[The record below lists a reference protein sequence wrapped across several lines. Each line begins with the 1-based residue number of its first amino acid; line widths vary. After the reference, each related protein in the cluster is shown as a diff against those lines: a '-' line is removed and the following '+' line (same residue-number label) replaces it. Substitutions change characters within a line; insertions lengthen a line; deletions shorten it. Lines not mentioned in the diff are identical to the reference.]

1 MDDER
6 LEQILNEG
14 MAGYGAQEPLAGL
27 EGRILARIAERP
39 KRRMTGWWL
48 AMAAGVAGM
57 AVVMSKLPEPRPPIA
72 VKAEV
77 QALPVAA
84 SKSAAVTAMR
94 EIPPHK
100 RRHLPQRPQPAI
112 FPTPVPLSRQ
122 EMALAEMVKQD
133 PAVVAAAVESWR
145 KQGKPL
151 KIEALVIEPL
161 EIGRGQ

>member
-57 AVVMSKLPEPRPPIA
+57 AMVLIAPHQREERLTPVQTVAAELRPAVTPVVTAVPLQAVRRHVTRRVKELPKLP
-72 VKAEV
+72 V
-77 QALPVAA
+77 
-84 SKSAAVTAMR
+84 
-94 EIPPHK
+94 
-100 RRHLPQRPQPAI
+100 
-112 FPTPVPLSRQ
+112 FPTPTPLT
-122 EMALAEMVKQD
+122 AEERLLVAMVRQD
-133 PAVVAAAVESWR
+133 PDKAAETFESLR
-145 KQGKPL
+145 RRRGPIEIAPL
-151 KIEALVIEPL
+151 TIAPL
-161 EIGRGQ
+161 EQ